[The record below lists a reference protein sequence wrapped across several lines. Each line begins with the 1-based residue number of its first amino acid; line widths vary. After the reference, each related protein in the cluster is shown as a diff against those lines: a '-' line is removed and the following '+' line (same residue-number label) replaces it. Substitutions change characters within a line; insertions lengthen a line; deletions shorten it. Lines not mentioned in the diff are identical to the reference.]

1 VELFSAFLVRMSG
14 FSAKR
19 LESLRL
25 DRACAALEALE
36 RARAERVEV
45 GRALDVAL
53 SQERLNGNPAFDDP
67 EERRR
72 LRALLRRTR
81 ERAREGGELVL
92 GELEE
97 IGRIFPGC
105 GVASAALAS
114 AVERE
119 RTADT
124 AYLAAHAADLER
136 AREALGRLFEDP
148 ALREAVLLQS
158 REAYRRLGN
167 LRSAPPGEPGATVTT
182 GGRSPIGTG
191 HVGQGASPGPGAS
204 AATHERA
211 QRDEGD
217 ALPPRDARARQRER
231 VAALYAQRFCAKNDT
246 NSLCGPHAGAFF
258 EDAERGPLALRA
270 EAALANRR
278 SYFSHWA
285 AEALVAA
292 WAARCGAPVRP
303 RVNPLSRR
311 EGDQVTFCRMEL
323 SQPGGWKRRHGRATL
338 PPEVLQAL
346 DAGEP
351 GEALDAAVEAGLALE
366 QRLPVGSFHPLDD
379 AERALAAFPAGPE
392 RDAAVAD
399 LRELQVQLERFERG
413 GVAERL
419 EASEALDATFE
430 RATGGPAARGQA
442 QHYADRWLVH
452 EDCAAQ
458 VEVTLGPGARASL
471 AEALE
476 PLVQACA
483 LPMERTREAVRSAF
497 AARFGEGRRVPA
509 LEALRWFDQESPARA
524 APASP
529 LGESIAA
536 AIHRVQRLIAR
547 AASERGGRIDP
558 DELRRAAAVPGLPE
572 RPGFA
577 SADLLF
583 ARREGA
589 PPLVVVGEL
598 HGFLS
603 FPTCLVDVL
612 PERDRV
618 LAEMRASLRRV
629 AGGRRTVE
637 PVLLHLDATARRFPL
652 ADAELEL
659 IGSTGR
665 PESHRLGEL
674 DLSLE
679 GGAIRFLA
687 GGREVVP
694 VATYEGVP
702 FLDYTSSLGPLYD
715 HYQERYFPDAL
726 LPAALRD
733 SAPRLTLGDGVVV
746 RRACRRVPVA
756 ALREVLDAPSDAA
769 RFARAR
775 RWAAALG
782 LGDQVF
788 ASVSGEPKP
797 LMVDARNPFLVEALL
812 HVLERAPEDGSAGF
826 SEMLPAPQALVLEA
840 PDGPRTSELRMGI
853 LRPPAPE
860 GT

>member
-1 VELFSAFLVRMSG
+1 MELFSAFLVRMSG
-14 FSAKR
+14 FSARR
-19 LESLRL
+19 LEPLRL
-25 DRACAALEALE
+25 DRACGALEAVERSRVE
-36 RARAERVEV
+36 RAEA
-45 GRALDVAL
+45 GRALDAAL
-53 SQERLNGNPAFDDP
+53 SQERLSGNPAFDDP

-81 ERAREGGELVL
+81 ERAREGGELVP

-105 GVASAALAS
+105 ATASAALAS
-114 AVERE
+114 AVRRE
-119 RTADT
+119 EEADG

-136 AREALGRLFEDP
+136 AREALARMFDDP
-148 ALREAVLLQS
+148 ALQEAVLLQS

-167 LRSAPPGEPGATVTT
+167 LRT
-182 GGRSPIGTG
+182 GG
-191 HVGQGASPGPGAS
+191 
-204 AATHERA
+204 
-211 QRDEGD
+211 
-217 ALPPRDARARQRER
+217 PRDARARQRER

-258 EDAERGPLALRA
+258 EDARQGPLAFRA
-270 EAALANRR
+270 GAALSNRR
-278 SYFSHWA
+278 CYFSHWA

-292 WAARCGAPVRP
+292 WAARCGAPVHPRP
-303 RVNPLSRR
+303 NPLSRR

-323 SQPGGWKRRHGRATL
+323 SQPGGWKRRHGRARL
-338 PPEVLQAL
+338 PPEVLRAL

-351 GEALDAAVEAGLALE
+351 GEGMDAAVEAGLALE
-366 QRLPVGSFHPLDD
+366 QWLPVGGFHPLED
-379 AERALAAFPAGPE
+379 AERAVGAFPPGPGRDEAAAG
-392 RDAAVAD
+392 
-399 LRELQVQLERFERG
+399 LRELQAQLERFERG
-413 GVAERL
+413 AVAERL
-419 EASEALDATFE
+419 EASEALDAAFE
-430 RATGGPAARGQA
+430 RATGGPAARGHA

-452 EDCAAQ
+452 EDGAAR
-458 VEVTLGPGARASL
+458 VEVTLEPGARGAL
-471 AEALE
+471 AAALE

-483 LPMERTREAVRSAF
+483 LPMERAREAVRAGF

-509 LEALRWFDQESPARA
+509 LEVLRWFDQESPARA
-524 APASP
+524 SAATP
-529 LGESIAA
+529 LGA
-536 AIHRVQRLIAR
+536 AIDAAIARVQQLLAR
-547 AASERGGRIDP
+547 AAAERGGRIDP
-558 DELRRAAAVPGLPE
+558 GELRHAAAVPELPG

-598 HGFLS
+598 HGFLY

-618 LAEMRASLRRV
+618 LAELRASLRRV

-637 PVLLHLDATARRFPL
+637 PVLLHLDATARRFQL

-659 IGSTGR
+659 VGSTGR
-665 PESHRLGEL
+665 PESHRMGEL
-674 DLSLE
+674 DLTLE
-679 GGAIRFLA
+679 DGAIRFLD
-687 GGREVVP
+687 GEREVVP
-694 VATYEGVP
+694 VAAYEGVP
-702 FLDYTSSLGPLYD
+702 FLDYTSALGPLYD

-733 SAPRLTLGDGVVV
+733 CAPRLTLGDGVVV

-756 ALREVLDAPSDAA
+756 ALREALEAPSDAA

-782 LGDQVF
+782 LGERLF

-812 HVLERAPEDGSAGF
+812 HVLERAPEGGSANF
-826 SEMLPAPQALVLEA
+826 SEMLPAPEALVLEA
-840 PDGPRTSELRMGI
+840 PDGPRTSELRLGV
-853 LRPPAPE
+853 LRPPATE
-860 GT
+860 GTTDA